1 MGILVP
7 FRVETVLGVCVC
19 VCMCVC
25 VCVCVC
31 DVTVQCRWCMC
42 VCVCVMSRYSVGGVC
57 VVCHI
62 NIILCRI
69 LTRGLLYYIVHFE
82 L

>member
-1 MGILVP
+1 
-7 FRVETVLGVCVC
+7 
-19 VCMCVC
+19 MCVC
-25 VCVCVC
+25 VS
-31 DVTVQCRWCMC
+31 

-57 VVCHI
+57 VGCV

-69 LTRGLLYYIVHFE
+69 LTRGLLYYIVHSE